1 MYESPSQVLSFMICM
16 QKLKTSVKKRSV
28 NPIWHEELTL
38 TVTNPSQPLKLVS
51 EQQIDLFVAMHAF

>member
-1 MYESPSQVLSFMICM
+1 MLSFMICM

-51 EQQIDLFVAMHAF
+51 VQQIYLFVAIHGF